1 MTSLNA
7 DRLWVEHYR
16 PKSLEQCILPKR
28 LKSELKQ
35 LISKGSIPHLMFA
48 GSPGN
53 GKTSTA
59 KAICNDLGADF
70 IYINGSE
77 ESGID
82 TLRGKIKSFA
92 STVSL
97 MSDASHKIVILDE
110 ADYLGHVTQPAL
122 RGLMEEFHKN
132 CRFILTCNF
141 KNRIIKPLHSR
152 CTVVDF
158 EIQPSEKKYIM
169 AEYFKRAM
177 SILDENIIEYNKSV
191 LAEFVKLHFPD
202 FRRILNELQ
211 RYSQAGVID
220 DGILRSV
227 GDEAIKHII
236 EFTKNKRYSD
246 MRKWVDENSSID
258 LPMLFDKV
266 LDEME
271 PLLEPASMP
280 ELVLLLSEAQ
290 DKATRAVNPRIL
302 LAATI
307 VEMMLTLKF
316 K

>member
-1 MTSLNA
+1 MSNS
-7 DRLWVEHYR
+7 LWVEAYR
-16 PKSLEQCILPKR
+16 PSTLEDCILPQR
-28 LKSELKQ
+28 LKDELSQ
-35 LISKGSIPHLMFA
+35 LIKSGSIPHMMFA
-48 GSPGN
+48 GSAGN

-59 KAICNDLGADF
+59 KAICNDLGADW

-82 TLRGKIKSFA
+82 TLRTKVKSFA

-97 MSDASHKIVILDE
+97 MSEADHKIIILDE

-158 EIQPSEKKYIM
+158 EIRTEEKSQIM
-169 AEYFKRAM
+169 VQYFKRALD
-177 SILDENIIEYNKSV
+177 ILDDNGIGYDKKV
-191 LAEFVKLHFPD
+191 LAEFIQVHFPD

-211 RYSQAGVID
+211 RYSQCGSID
-220 DGILRSV
+220 DGILKSV
-227 GDEAIKHII
+227 GNEAVKKII
-236 EFTKNKRYSD
+236 GFLKTKNYKE
-246 MRKWVDENSSID
+246 MRSWVDENASID
-258 LPMLFDKV
+258 LAVLFDKM
-266 LDEME
+266 LDEVE
-271 PLLEPASMP
+271 PLLKPASMP
-280 ELVLLLSEAQ
+280 ELILILSEAQ
-290 DKATRAVNPRIL
+290 DKATRAINPRIL

-307 VEMMLTLKF
+307 VEIMMTVEF